1 MADRRIIAIAV
12 SPKAYDE
19 IQKLKGGRTWTGYV
33 IELALLE
40 NPQNQVLTDEL
51 ANLPK
56 KEVKEQKPK
65 AKKEKKGKAAV
76 ETEVPSAEEAERVEV
91 EGEGTLIMPHTHKGK
106 KAKVQEPA
114 AKVTGEREPTNAELQ
129 AINKGEG

>member
-12 SPKAYDE
+12 TPKAYDE
-19 IQKLKGGRTWTGYV
+19 IQKLKGDRTWTGYV

-40 NPQNQVLTDEL
+40 NPQNQVLADEL

-65 AKKEKKGKAAV
+65 AEKKAKKEKKAKVEKAV
-76 ETEVPSAEEAERVEV
+76 E
-91 EGEGTLIMPHTHKGK
+91 
-106 KAKVQEPA
+106 
-114 AKVTGEREPTNAELQ
+114 VTGEREPTNAELQ